1 MDGEVEEVVA
11 EEVVEEEVMEEVEGD
26 QVESIHLVDLAHFN
40 LEVLVVGAVEAVME
54 GGEVVGM
61 EEEGMVEVVVGVEV
75 VPAPF
80 VCRQPYEDI
89 PEMTTCLNQTIKCIQ
104 YTVSYSEQ

>member
-1 MDGEVEEVVA
+1 MVVEEVDGVVEEVVA

-61 EEEGMVEVVVGVEV
+61 EEEVEVPAVSVGREI
-75 VPAPF
+75 
-80 VCRQPYEDI
+80 YEGN
-89 PEMTTCLNQTIKCIQ
+89 PEMTNCLTQTIHFIK
-104 YTVSYSEQ
+104 